1 MGGGGMEEKE
11 AAIFSDTN
19 EKIFK
24 NKKSLSKK
32 NNRLVFLFYKA
43 HM

>member
-1 MGGGGMEEKE
+1 MNLLERTERIDGEVVEWKKE

-32 NNRLVFLFYKA
+32 K
-43 HM
+43 

>member
-1 MGGGGMEEKE
+1 MEEKE

-24 NKKSLSKK
+24 NKKSLSKEK
-32 NNRLVFLFYKA
+32 NNRLVFIFL
-43 HM
+43 

>member
-1 MGGGGMEEKE
+1 VVEWKKE

-24 NKKSLSKK
+24 NKKSLSKEK
-32 NNRLVFLFYKA
+32 IID
-43 HM
+43 